1 MRKRRLF
8 LLILTSFAVQFCR
21 VDHVFAQKTVFD
33 LGQVLV
39 SDDEG
44 DATLDISEKAR
55 IDQKSLKS
63 HKVVDLAEIL
73 SDELV
78 EASMIRK
85 SGYGNEVGLRGFTK
99 NNLRFSQDETL
110 IEGSCGSRK
119 DPPLSHINLLTID
132 KLEVNEGPY
141 DVRTPGALGG
151 DINVIT
157 KDPQQGFHAEAL
169 SKFGSFDYLSQGGFL
184 SGGSKLAQGLF
195 GYNFSRSGQYHDGA
209 GARLTS
215 FNPTYNEKGQNM
227 PAFSKH
233 DFWGKAQ
240 VSPAENHELTLTAS
254 YGRGNDILTPRVAM
268 DTEIERNY
276 FNKLDYTIR
285 DLGKFSDRLSVSGYY
300 NRIEHYPSGKFRTG
314 IVNQRKIEA
323 ISYITGARVENEI
336 KSDIAVVTGGLDAYY
351 RNWYGQVMSRVTEQ
365 VLNKSLFPDVNELDF
380 GAYVKAEKD
389 IGKLSVTGGL
399 RADIFHAKADRS
411 LTFSQTMTD
420 KNGQTDFFPSAN
432 LFLKYFFTKAT
443 AMFGGVGLSTR
454 TPSGGERYIQ
464 EGAGF
469 YGNPDLKPA
478 HNFETDIGF
487 ETQLFERFKIK
498 TKGFYSYLK
507 DFIYQTAV
515 PARTYTNIDAY
526 MIGGDVKSTFDLGK
540 GFELEGGLAYQ
551 YGAKYKRPA
560 GNNDNDLAEVA
571 PLKVKAALNY
581 DHKGFFSTFEWVH
594 SNAQQRVDVAAGEV
608 HIKGWDVFNLRAGYA
623 FDESIKHFEF
633 LNGAVV
639 YLGMDNIFDKNYA
652 MANSYEYDPTS
663 TTGANVRIVN
673 EPGRFMYA
681 SLSYKF

>member
-1 MRKRRLF
+1 MLAG
-8 LLILTSFAVQFCR
+8 LIVFGLQFFAAG
-21 VDHVFAQKTVFD
+21 DGFAQKTVFD

-39 SDDEG
+39 SDAEDDEK
-44 DATLDISEKAR
+44 LDISEKAR

-73 SDELV
+73 SDDLV

-99 NNLRFSQDETL
+99 NNLRFSQDKTL

-141 DVRTPGALGG
+141 DVSVPGALGG

-157 KDPQQGFHAEAL
+157 KDPQPGFHSELL

-184 SGGSKLAQGLF
+184 SGGNEHVQGLF
-195 GYNFSRSGQYHDGA
+195 GYNYSRAGQYHDGA
-209 GARLTS
+209 GNRLTS
-215 FNPTYNEKGQNM
+215 FNPNYNEKGQDM
-227 PAFSKH
+227 AAFEKH
-233 DFWGKAQ
+233 DFWGKVKAK
-240 VSPAENHELTLTAS
+240 PAENHEVTLTSS

-276 FNKLDYTIR
+276 FNKLEYEIR

-300 NRIEHYPSGKFRTG
+300 NLIEHYPSGKFRTG
-314 IVNQRKIEA
+314 VVNQRKIEA
-323 ISYITGARVENEI
+323 VSYITGARIENEI
-336 KSDIAVVTGGLDAYY
+336 KSDLAVVTGGLDYYY
-351 RNWYGQVMSRVTEQ
+351 RNWYGAVMSRVTEQ

-389 IGKLSVTGGL
+389 IGNLSVTGGL
-399 RADIFHAKADRS
+399 RADIFHTKADRD
-411 LTFSQTMTD
+411 LTFSQKATD
-420 KNGQTDFFPSAN
+420 ENGQIDFFPSAN
-432 LFLKYFFTKAT
+432 LFLKYFFTKET
-443 AMFGGVGLSTR
+443 ALFGGVGLSTR
-454 TPSGGERYIQ
+454 TPSGVERYVQ
-464 EGAGF
+464 EGAGY
-469 YGNPDLKPA
+469 YGNPDVRPS

-487 ETQLFERFKIK
+487 ETKIFERLKIK

-526 MIGGDVKSTFDLGK
+526 LIGGDIRSTLDLGK

-551 YGAKYKRPA
+551 RGGKYKRPD

-571 PLKVKAALNY
+571 PLKIKAGLNY
-581 DHKGFFSTFEWVH
+581 DYKGFFSTFEWVR
-594 SNAQQRVDVAAGEV
+594 SCAQNRVDVAAGEV
-608 HIKGWDVFNLRAGYA
+608 HIKGWDVFNARAGYA
-623 FDESIKHFEF
+623 FDESIRHLEF

-639 YLGMDNIFDKNYA
+639 YLGMDNIFDKKYA

-663 TTGANVRIVN
+663 TTGDNVRIVN